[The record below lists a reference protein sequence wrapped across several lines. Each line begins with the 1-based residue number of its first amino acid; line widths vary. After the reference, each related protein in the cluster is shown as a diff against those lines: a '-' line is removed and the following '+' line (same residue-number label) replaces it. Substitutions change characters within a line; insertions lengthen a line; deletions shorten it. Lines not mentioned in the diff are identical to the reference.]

1 MSQQELLK
9 KVIQVLDLA
18 EIQYMITG
26 SVVSSLQG
34 DPRSAHDINMVI
46 AIEFLHSARHIEILF
61 FFLEEE
67 PLNPKTLGHI

>member
-9 KVIQVLDLA
+9 KVIQALDQA

-26 SVVSSLQG
+26 SVVSSLQ
-34 DPRSAHDINMVI
+34 DEPRSTHDINMVI
-46 AIEFLHSARHIEILF
+46 AVEFLHSARHIGILF